1 MLINKIVSLSYNQ
14 EKAKEIQERVQ
25 RKRETGEDYRTFG
38 EVLQEELDKIKAT
51 KDTAK
56 QSKIADWWIQVNYKS
71 LGGICK
77 WKQIIKLVAKEM
89 DKLVINL

>member
-1 MLINKIVSLSYNQ
+1 MLINKIVSISRDR

-25 RKRETGEDYRTFG
+25 KKREAGEDHRTFG

-56 QSKIADWWIQVNYKS
+56 
-71 LGGICK
+71 
-77 WKQIIKLVAKEM
+77 
-89 DKLVINL
+89 